1 MTESLDICDTALRY
15 YRIGIKNSIL
25 LFKSIVLVSTFQG
38 LESISIVSVSNF
50 IPCGIMLSISY
61 CREVNC
67 TYPPDKSRLKGL
79 FWLKLGCFLLYLWY
93 HPWYQA
99 FYVGYQY
106 RIGIEAS
113 DYKSISIVSVSKF
126 QVLESISIVSV
137 SNFQTLE
144 VSVSYRYRKK
154 RY

>member
-1 MTESLDICDTALRY
+1 
-15 YRIGIKNSIL
+15 
-25 LFKSIVLVSTFQG
+25 
-38 LESISIVSVSNF
+38 
-50 IPCGIMLSISY
+50 MLSISY

-99 FYVGYQY
+99 FYVRYRY

-126 QVLESISIVSV
+126 QVLESISV
-137 SNFQTLE
+137 Q
-144 VSVSYRYRKK
+144 YRIFRPWKYQYRIGIEKNGIEGLC
-154 RY
+154 

>member
-1 MTESLDICDTALRY
+1 
-15 YRIGIKNSIL
+15 
-25 LFKSIVLVSTFQG
+25 
-38 LESISIVSVSNF
+38 
-50 IPCGIMLSISY
+50 MLSISY

-67 TYPPDKSRLKGL
+67 TFPPNKSRLKRAILAKSGY
-79 FWLKLGCFLLYLWY
+79 FLLYLWY

-99 FYVGYQY
+99 FFVCYQY

-154 RY
+154 RYRRALGYKYDPVTEGFNRRPHLLQSAGSCGRTLETKAKSKTPIKVSRLLSPFKSL